1 MDQQQLE
8 LMWQYQQEDMKA
20 DRLAND
26 IRRSPTRQKLEKS
39 RDFIIEQQKRY
50 KQIEKQVAMLADR
63 KDAIR
68 DAIDRCQEQVSA
80 IAARFEQNPPEDEAA
95 AHAMLAEAAKVRD
108 TIASY
113 EQEMRRMAKDS
124 NDYDQKQRSCRVEAA
139 KTKVE
144 FDKLKVVYDKEI
156 GEKKAALDVQR
167 AAADAKAVGIEAALM
182 EEYNTIKKRIT
193 PPMARLINNQ
203 CSGCNTAQPSS
214 LLSKIKSGTELV
226 ECETCGRMIIP

>member
-20 DRLAND
+20 DRLANE
-26 IRRSPTRQKLEKS
+26 IKRSPTRQKLEKS
-39 RDFIIEQQKRY
+39 RDFIIEQQKLY
-50 KQIEKQVAMLADR
+50 KQIEEQVAILADR

-68 DAIDRCQEQVSA
+68 DAIARCEEQIAA
-80 IAARFEQNPPEDEAA
+80 IAARFEQNPPEDEET
-95 AHAMLAEAAKVRD
+95 AHAMLAEATKVRD
-108 TIASY
+108 NIASY

-124 NDYDQKQRSCRVEAA
+124 NEYDQKQLSCRREAA

-156 GEKKAALDVQR
+156 SEKKAQLEAQR
-167 AAADAKAVGIEAALM
+167 AVAAAKAVGVDAKLM
-182 EEYNTIKKRIT
+182 EEYNIIKKRT
-193 PPMARLINNQ
+193 MPPMARLVNNQ

-214 LLSKIKSGTELV
+214 LLSKIKSGAELV